1 MLPCTAYYNSNYE
14 LLLVL
19 DLLNFFIKLVND
31 FGIVFKTFEF
41 VVKLW
46 SFNRITFDFSWWIIH
61 ILWIFSIRKNLIES
75 FSVASVVVGL

>member
-1 MLPCTAYYNSNYE
+1 MLPCTAYYNSNYK

-19 DLLNFFIKLVND
+19 DLLNFIIKLVNN